1 MVQTGD
7 PTGTGN
13 GGESI
18 YGMLYGAQAR
28 FFDDEI
34 TPKLKHTKV
43 SRVLVL
49 VFICYHT
56 TCSTMLCFM
65 LLRVI

>member
-7 PTGTGN
+7 PTGTGT

-28 FFDDEI
+28 FFADEI

-43 SRVLVL
+43 CLVSALWL
-49 VFICYHT
+49 VGLIL
-56 TCSTMLCFM
+56 TCS
-65 LLRVI
+65 